1 MGEYIGEQTTE
12 DTVALRDD
20 IGGVLFRSNRSGNDF
35 SVEMLSKDIEEAEIK
50 QFAENDD
57 VIRFKLQHAHS
68 LRFNRK
74 RFVQELLVEV
84 FLDVMNEDDRHTVVV
99 ELRSTR
105 TTHHLQNVCKENAPA

>member
-1 MGEYIGEQTTE
+1 M
-12 DTVALRDD
+12 V
-20 IGGVLFRSNRSGNDF
+20 
-35 SVEMLSKDIEEAEIK
+35 K
-50 QFAENDD
+50 NDD

-84 FLDVMNEDDRHTVVV
+84 FLDVMHKNDCDTVVV